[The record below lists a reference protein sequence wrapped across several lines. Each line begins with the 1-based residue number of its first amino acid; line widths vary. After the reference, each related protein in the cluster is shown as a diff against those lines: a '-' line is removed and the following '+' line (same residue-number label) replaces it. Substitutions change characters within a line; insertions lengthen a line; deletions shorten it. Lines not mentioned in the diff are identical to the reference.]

1 MYAEELERE
10 VATFHGA
17 EAALLFNSGF
27 DANAGFFSCVPQPG
41 DTIFYDDQIHA
52 SVHEGMR
59 LSRAGEKVLFAHNSV
74 EDLRTKLTECIQQ
87 DTLIIQGRRNVFVA
101 VEALYSMDGDLAPI
115 EAIVELVE
123 ELLPGGN
130 GHVVVDEAHSNGVY
144 GFQGRGIV
152 CSLGLESRIFARL
165 HTFGKG
171 LACSGAMMLCSLL
184 TREYLINYARPLIYT
199 TAISFPSLAAIKVVY
214 SLMKQ
219 GQTQH
224 LIAKLNELIDHLY
237 SRLETLE
244 IPTKVYNGVRKKA
257 LEIPRQKP
265 QSPIFSLVTPEPRS
279 LAKYCQ
285 DNGFVVRPI
294 VPPTVPKGTERVR
307 VCLHSGNTILDI
319 EGLIGKIGEWLRGAE
334 RVTMTGPKLKF
345 KCAL

>member
-1 MYAEELERE
+1 MPLSPLHTTMSGLLEQRASRSALRSLRTAPPSSVDFSSNDFLSLSSSPVFRTAFLQELAAHPNFKIGSGGSRLLDGNSVYAEELERE
-10 VATFHGA
+10 VAAFHGA

-27 DANAGFFSCVPQPG
+27 DANSGFFSCVPQPG

-59 LSRAGEKVLFAHNSV
+59 LSRAGEKVSFAHNSV
-74 EDLRTKLTECIQQ
+74 EDLKTKLTECIQQ

-123 ELLPGGN
+123 KLLPGGN

-171 LACSGAMMLCSLL
+171 LACSGGM
-184 TREYLINYARPLIYT
+184 
-199 TAISFPSLAAIKVVY
+199 
-214 SLMKQ
+214 
-219 GQTQH
+219 
-224 LIAKLNELIDHLY
+224 
-237 SRLETLE
+237 
-244 IPTKVYNGVRKKA
+244 
-257 LEIPRQKP
+257 
-265 QSPIFSLVTPEPRS
+265 
-279 LAKYCQ
+279 
-285 DNGFVVRPI
+285 
-294 VPPTVPKGTERVR
+294 
-307 VCLHSGNTILDI
+307 
-319 EGLIGKIGEWLRGAE
+319 
-334 RVTMTGPKLKF
+334 
-345 KCAL
+345 